1 MLTNFISIITFDP
14 ANLSTLMNIEMLQY
28 TVTAVPSNGYAIT
41 DLNSLLIAII
51 HDSGQL
57 CIAQVTDGGQINGV
71 IAGRAHINGVIVN
84 NILHTV
90 EPQITQQF
98 CSMILNHYLH

>member
-1 MLTNFISIITFDP
+1 MIANFNSIITFDP
-14 ANLSTLMNIEMLQY
+14 ANISTLMTIEMLQY
-28 TVTAVPSNGYAIT
+28 TVTAVPNNGYAIT
-41 DLNSLLIAII
+41 DLNGLLGAII

-57 CIAQVTDGGQINGV
+57 CIAHVTGGGQINGV
-71 IAGRAHINGVIVN
+71 IAGGGHINGVIVN

-98 CSMILNHYLH
+98 CSMILGHF